1 MSLYQAI
8 AWIEEKEARILHVN
22 EGLHHVTTID
32 ATSTIVAPTT
42 QDIPKQSASND
53 GTTEEPNGFF
63 QQIARALDTADEIL
77 VVGPSANKLEF
88 VKYMHKN
95 DHAFDPR
102 ILGVETVESPTDHQ
116 LAGYAK
122 LYFTEGGPRRT
133 GNGSGFKE
141 AAD

>member
-22 EGLHHVTTID
+22 NGLQNV
-32 ATSTIVAPTT
+32 STIVAPAS
-42 QDIPKQSASND
+42 QDIPKQHASND
-53 GTTEEPNGFF
+53 GTVEETNGFF
-63 QQIARALDTADEIL
+63 RQIARALDTADEIL
-77 VVGPSANKLEF
+77 VVGPSAIKLEF

-102 ILGVETVESPTDHQ
+102 ILGVETVDSPTDHQ
-116 LAGYAK
+116 LDGYAK
-122 LYFTEGGPRRT
+122 LYFTEGSPRRT

-141 AAD
+141 AE